1 MCVRHAC
8 QVISCRALIVVL
20 SLNLFDFYILENVR
34 NPSRGPIKCLVYTT
48 AELRTRVVAI

>member
-1 MCVRHAC
+1 MFVRHAS

-48 AELRTRVVAI
+48 AELRTRVVAF

>member
-1 MCVRHAC
+1 MFVRHAS